1 MGLSGN
7 DFCCPKT
14 APFSWL
20 KQEKFHRW
28 TGSRTLFHLITS
40 GVCNFP
46 ALPRKETMTTSP
58 RNIQQIYVYM
68 VPYIYIWYVYIYIY
82 VEETYS
88 YIYLYIYMYKRK
100 KHFLEEIWRGK
111 SHIFAWR
118 ETQISNHR
126 GFMTPCAPCGGAW
139 STIGLEPR
147 PGAEMWSWWIDS
159 PWIALPSSKHTKNY
173 GKSPFLM
180 SKSTISIWP
189 FSIVVCMFTR
199 G

>member
-58 RNIQQIYVYM
+58 RNIQHI
-68 VPYIYIWYVYIYIY
+68 YIYISMWKKHIAIFIYIYIY
-82 VEETYS
+82 D
-88 YIYLYIYMYKRK
+88 MYKRK

-126 GFMTPCAPCGGAW
+126 GLMTPCAPCGGAW

-159 PWIALPSSKHTKNY
+159 QWIGKHTQN
-173 GKSPFLM
+173 
-180 SKSTISIWP
+180 
-189 FSIVVCMFTR
+189 
-199 G
+199 